1 MIINSYLKNIGG
13 NERLL
18 PNNDPII
25 ERLANNDVLCL
36 CLCYSF
42 KSPKLR
48 KWEKPKN
55 DVALS
60 SMYDVGQVV
69 CGEFSVWCEEKKEYV
84 KVDEN
89 TVVRVG
95 DKYVWFVP
103 CNSSNLKGWKEVSG
117 EFELNFYLH
126 KTKVKVKC

>member
-1 MIINSYLKNIGG
+1 MIVNSYLKNIGG

-18 PNNDPII
+18 TNDDPII
-25 ERLANNDVLCL
+25 ERLNKNDVLCL
-36 CLCYSF
+36 SLCYSY
-42 KSPKLR
+42 SPPKLR

-69 CGEFSVWCEEKKEYV
+69 CGEFSVWCDEKNDFV

-89 TVVRVG
+89 TVIRVG

-103 CNSSNLKGWKEVSG
+103 CNSGNLNGWKEVSG
-117 EFELNFYLH
+117 EFELDFYLY
-126 KTKVKVKC
+126 KTTIKVKC